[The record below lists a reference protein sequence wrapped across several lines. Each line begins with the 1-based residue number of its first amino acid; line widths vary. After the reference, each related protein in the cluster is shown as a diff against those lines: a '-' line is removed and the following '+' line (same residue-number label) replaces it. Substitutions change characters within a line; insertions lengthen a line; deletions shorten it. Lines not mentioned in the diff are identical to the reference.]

1 MRKQE
6 SIYGP
11 VGYICRLKKGWVH
24 VELRSVKV
32 VMIVLMYV
40 QMRTV
45 QVVMQV
51 ATNEMLLM
59 LMV

>member
-1 MRKQE
+1 MRT
-6 SIYGP
+6 
-11 VGYICRLKKGWVH
+11 
-24 VELRSVKV
+24 VKE

-40 QMRTV
+40 QVRTV

-59 LMV
+59 MMV